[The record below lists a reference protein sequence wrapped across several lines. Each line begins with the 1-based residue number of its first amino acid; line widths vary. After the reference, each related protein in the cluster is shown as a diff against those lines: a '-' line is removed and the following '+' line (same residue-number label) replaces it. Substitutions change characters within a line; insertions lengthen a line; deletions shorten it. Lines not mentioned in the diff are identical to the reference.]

1 MTRLNSAVT
10 PESIQSMKIGGE
22 MNLAQQKLNQEAAA
36 RAQQGQLA
44 RQKMQLER
52 EGQQQRLAS
61 DQLDRQMQLDIS
73 RDRMA
78 QAAYEAEENR
88 RLQREGMTLDEQYRT
103 SQAAEDKRRYEEGK
117 RIKQEALEQQ
127 HKIRLAEIERQI
139 TIAQGDRDA
148 TLQQQQELQRL
159 KQERAAL
166 SRKHMQATADLE
178 GKREEFDRKS
188 GIAIDRVIDSL
199 ESGQSHSRNVISSVT
214 GSVDPMNFERNV
226 ETYGGTPSPNLVAF
240 EGLSEG
246 IFQGSFLWKDFSE
259 EQKFMLLQMGYEPG
273 DMSLSDLINRPDTGQ
288 GAATMF
294 GMGRSVSDFTQELE
308 NKYVDAAVSALLPN
322 DRDSAERLAST
333 LRRGLKDVRG
343 LGPSDSAEV
352 ERVVGEINNRAAALG
367 VSPNVLADIM
377 RGISDNVTAKSRA
390 YAASGYHAIT
400 DVDGLFNIANADE
413 VRPVMQRLPQSEQQ
427 IDIGGEHV
435 DNWISSHFY
444 SPKTANGFAALASGM
459 QTSQEVIDELT
470 LASDRENTAVE
481 FIDILGDVDYA
492 DLDDALDLAE
502 QLVGD
507 QKALEGLE
515 KDLEDFKSDESL
527 RASASDFAADLSRT
541 DTELAAL
548 RELLTKIEAAGL

>member
-273 DMSLSDLINRPDTGQ
+273 DMSLSDFINRPDTGQ

-541 DTELAAL
+541 DAELAAL
-548 RELLTKIEAAGL
+548 EELLTKIEAAGL

>member
-527 RASASDFAADLSRT
+527 RAGASDFAADLSRT

>member
-541 DTELAAL
+541 DAELAAL
-548 RELLTKIEAAGL
+548 EELLTKIEAAGL

>member
-44 RQKMQLER
+44 SQKMQLER

-527 RASASDFAADLSRT
+527 RAGASDFAADLSRT
-541 DTELAAL
+541 DAELAAL
-548 RELLTKIEAAGL
+548 EELLTKIEAAGL

>member
-36 RAQQGQLA
+36 SAQQGQLA

-294 GMGRSVSDFTQELE
+294 GMGRPVSDFTQELE

-527 RASASDFAADLSRT
+527 RAGASDFAADLSRT
-541 DTELAAL
+541 DAELAAL
-548 RELLTKIEAAGL
+548 EELLTKIEAAGL